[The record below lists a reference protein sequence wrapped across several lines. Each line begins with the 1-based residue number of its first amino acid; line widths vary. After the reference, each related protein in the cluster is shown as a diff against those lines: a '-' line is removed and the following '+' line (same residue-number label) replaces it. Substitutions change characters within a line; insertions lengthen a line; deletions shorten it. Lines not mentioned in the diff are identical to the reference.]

1 MADITAEIH
10 TPNIQAEV
18 YRATLPGTT
27 DTNGESPVIVKA
39 TVNRDKGSFELVN
52 CSFVL
57 LREMYDKGYTLFLVA
72 DTMFDDNPIKTCAKI
87 VYVDDETFQFS
98 QIIADTVRG
107 VSTSYTFFVNSEGK
121 NEYIESEVTI
131 PTDSGTNDYTKL
143 ENKPLINGVELDGD
157 KTLEDLGIPTGGGA
171 SGTNA
176 WRKIADL
183 NIAEDCGEVF
193 INQDIDGKPFK
204 AVSYYILLHSA
215 IPTDEAWTAVRAIA
229 VAPWEGVS
237 DKGAHSTIWGNKV
250 CTFNPG
256 ITNKA
261 TAVTSSACYMSLGE
275 GMAFSYMW
283 EAYNNGSMPDSLV
296 VPQRAISYYFNS
308 KKALANMNKPY
319 STVLQFN
326 GTQSCF
332 SAGSRLM
339 VWAIDYIGG
348 E

>member
-1 MADITAEIH
+1 MIKIKILE
-10 TPNIQAEV
+10 
-18 YRATLPGTT
+18 
-27 DTNGESPVIVKA
+27 
-39 TVNRDKGSFELVN
+39 RDKIRVRLKQNTSTGEGEPLEIGEGLKLDGS
-52 CSFVL
+52 
-57 LREMYDKGYTLFLVA
+57 TLS
-72 DTMFDDNPIKTCAKI
+72 
-87 VYVDDETFQFS
+87 VDQS
-98 QIIADTVRG
+98 ALSLNYSKQIT
-107 VSTSYTFFVNSEGK
+107 GK
-121 NEYIESEVTI
+121 
-131 PTDSGTNDYTKL
+131 PK
-143 ENKPLINGVELDGD
+143 INGVELNGD
-157 KTLEDLGIPTGGGA
+157 LTPEELGLNIGGA
-171 SGTNA
+171 SGSNA

-204 AVSYYILLHSA
+204 AVAYYILLHSA

-229 VAPWEGVS
+229 VAPWEGVN
-237 DKGAHSTIWGNKV
+237 GRGEHSPIWGNQV

-261 TAVTSSACYMSLGE
+261 TAVTSSACYMSLGK

-296 VPQRAISYYFNS
+296 VPQRATSYYFNS
-308 KKALANMNKPY
+308 KKALTNMNKPY

-326 GTQSCF
+326 GIQSCF